1 MKNCFNSR
9 VQPFFHYFRDSYGNE
24 VDLIIEQSGYTHAI
38 EIRSAKTINDSFFK
52 GLNYYA
58 ALSTKKIK
66 SHYVYGGEEQYV
78 YKGHH
83 VLGWNKLT
91 QLSIK

>member
-1 MKNCFNSR
+1 MSLCAGRAGHILNMNVISNS
-9 VQPFFHYFRDSYGNE
+9 
-24 VDLIIEQSGYTHAI
+24 T
-38 EIRSAKTINDSFFK
+38 KTINDSFFK

-66 SHYVYGGEEQYV
+66 SHCVYGGEEQYV
-78 YKGHH
+78 YKGHE
-83 VLGWNKLT
+83 VLGWNKLM